1 VIPRLSREYVTVKE
15 AAMLLG
21 VSEQAVH
28 KACRCGRIQFQ
39 MFSGVRV
46 LERENLSARWHGSS
60 QRRVMRAPVDLEPCP
75 DWVAIADQ
83 LNAYL
88 GPSWPAPPYSGDQ
101 AATVAMALSLAAE
114 AVAGG

>member
-1 VIPRLSREYVTVKE
+1 
-15 AAMLLG
+15 MLLG

-75 DWVAIADQ
+75 DWVAVADQ
-83 LNAYL
+83 LNRYL

-101 AATVAMALSLAAE
+101 AATVAMALSLAVE
-114 AVAGG
+114 AVGGG

>member
-1 VIPRLSREYVTVKE
+1 VIPRLSREFVTVKE

-28 KACRCGRIQFQ
+28 KACRCGRIRFE

-60 QRRVMRAPVDLEPCP
+60 QRRVMRAPVDLEPRT
-75 DWVAIADQ
+75 DWVAVADQ

-88 GPSWPAPPYSGDQ
+88 GPTWPAPPYSGDQ
-101 AATVAMALSLAAE
+101 AATLQMALSLALE
-114 AVAGG
+114 AAGDA

>member
-1 VIPRLSREYVTVKE
+1 
-15 AAMLLG
+15 MLLG

-28 KACRCGRIQFQ
+28 KACRCGRIRFE

-60 QRRVMRAPVDLEPCP
+60 QRRVMRAPVDLGPAGP
-75 DWVAIADQ
+75 DWVAVADQ

-88 GPSWPAPPYSGDQ
+88 GPSWPAPPWSGDQ
-101 AATVAMALSLAAE
+101 CNTVAMALSLAVE
-114 AVAGG
+114 AVADA

>member
-1 VIPRLSREYVTVKE
+1 
-15 AAMLLG
+15 MLLG
-21 VSEQAVH
+21 VSQQAVH

-60 QRRVMRAPVDLEPCP
+60 QRRVMRAPVDLEPGP
-75 DWVAIADQ
+75 DWVAVAQQ
-83 LNAYL
+83 LNRYL
-88 GPSWPAPPYSGDQ
+88 GPKWPAPPYSGDQ
-101 AATVAMALSLAAE
+101 AATVAMALSLAVE

>member
-1 VIPRLSREYVTVKE
+1 
-15 AAMLLG
+15 MLLG

-46 LERENLSARWHGSS
+46 LERANLSARWHGSS
-60 QRRVMRAPVDLEPCP
+60 QRRVMRAPVDLEPGP
-75 DWVAIADQ
+75 DWVAVADQ

-88 GPSWPAPPYSGDQ
+88 GPSWPGPPYSGDQ
-101 AATVAMALSLAAE
+101 AATLQMCLSLAEESAIE
-114 AVAGG
+114 G

>member
-1 VIPRLSREYVTVKE
+1 
-15 AAMLLG
+15 MLLG

-46 LERENLSARWHGSS
+46 LERENLSARWQGSS
-60 QRRVMRAPVDLEPCP
+60 QRRVMRAPVDLDPGP

-88 GPSWPAPPYSGDQ
+88 GAAWPAPPYSGDQ
-101 AATVAMALSLAAE
+101 AATLQMCLSLAME
-114 AVAGG
+114 AAGDA